1 MIWRSRQEIRR
12 SRLHDQVCT
21 VWDFN
26 NRGSPS
32 PRFVPLGHRAQ
43 RSAYFAVF
51 VKARPPLL
59 PLQERTY
66 TFVAYA
72 LHALQRVYR
81 EWKERARSF
90 LHRVVG
96 SLRPLAPLPARRGG
110 RSDRPT
116 LAAISGACLRKPRD
130 EGARS
135 PGALILV
142 SVRLVIARCQV
153 DYAGR
158 LTAHLPMAPRLILI
172 KSDGSVSIHA
182 DDRAYKPLN
191 WMSPPCSLVELEVPD
206 HHPVSGDGP
215 LSALWEVRGRDGDTL
230 QIWMAEVYHDS
241 SHELGVDPGLQK
253 AGVEAQLQALLAE
266 HPEALAPGLSL
277 VRREHPTPI
286 GPVDLLCRDPAGAYV
301 AVEIKRRGEIDGV
314 EQLSRYLDLMRRD
327 TLLGTVYGIL
337 AAQQFK
343 PQARVLANDRGIS
356 CVTVDYD
363 MLRGLESADD
373 RLF

>member
-1 MIWRSRQEIRR
+1 
-12 SRLHDQVCT
+12 
-21 VWDFN
+21 
-26 NRGSPS
+26 
-32 PRFVPLGHRAQ
+32 
-43 RSAYFAVF
+43 
-51 VKARPPLL
+51 
-59 PLQERTY
+59 
-66 TFVAYA
+66 
-72 LHALQRVYR
+72 
-81 EWKERARSF
+81 
-90 LHRVVG
+90 
-96 SLRPLAPLPARRGG
+96 
-110 RSDRPT
+110 
-116 LAAISGACLRKPRD
+116 
-130 EGARS
+130 
-135 PGALILV
+135 
-142 SVRLVIARCQV
+142 VRLVIARCQV
-153 DYAGR
+153 DYTGR
-158 LTAHLPMAPRLILI
+158 LTAHLPMATRLILI

-206 HHPVSGDGP
+206 HHAVSGDEP
-215 LSALWEVRGRDGDTL
+215 LSALWEVHGRDGDTL

-241 SHELGVDPGLQK
+241 SHELGFDPGLQK
-253 AGVEAQLQALLAE
+253 DGVEAQLQALLAE

-314 EQLSRYLDLMRRD
+314 EQLSRYLDLLRRD

-343 PQARVLANDRGIS
+343 PQARVLAHDRGIS
-356 CVTVDYD
+356 CVSVDYN